1 MQLQLK
7 NIGMIKEASV
17 KIDGLTVIAGEN
29 DTGKSTVGKALFFI
43 KEFQNLFIDKLNYKD
58 EIDKKSKYKE
68 KLEGLVEKLTDFAD
82 DIDEPDFD
90 NMNNLEDILNFGSSM
105 SGVTSSFEKLT
116 KEIETYDNIIKFI
129 EKLEKKSK
137 SELNELSI
145 NFNLKRIK
153 EKFKDFFYFELS
165 DDSKLII
172 DNKIGI
178 EKNEII
184 GVNLNI
190 EKPIVFIETPILANL
205 FSFFSKLDT
214 IQTQSKYKIND
225 YPYTLR
231 SLYLQLKLPLSLD
244 DFIAKNDILDNLKDV
259 INGELNIGGN
269 GDLVFKR
276 DDKEFHILSVA
287 TGIKTFGIFQ
297 ILLKNNYLTKGS
309 ILILDEPEVHLHPK
323 WQLEMAKI
331 IVELVKNGVK
341 VVVNSHSPYM
351 IEALKVY
358 SENKGLG
365 DKTNFYLAEKN
376 EGEIT
381 SSIREV
387 NDDMWLIFEKLS
399 TPLSDLKM
407 TSLDDIL

>member
-1 MQLQLK
+1 MELQLK
-7 NIGMIKEASV
+7 NIGMIKEANV

-43 KEFQNLFIDKLNYKD
+43 NEFQNLFIDQLNYND
-58 EIDKKSKYKE
+58 AINKKPIYEE
-68 KLEGLVEKLTDFAD
+68 KLAKLVDKLADFTDGL
-82 DIDEPDFD
+82 DEPDFD
-90 NMNNLEDILNFGSSM
+90 NMNNMEDISTFSSSM
-105 SGVTSSFEKLT
+105 SGFTSSFEKLT
-116 KEIETYDNIIKFI
+116 KEIAKYENILKNI
-129 EKLEKKSK
+129 EKWEKKSK
-137 SELNELSI
+137 NELNELSN
-145 NFNLKRIK
+145 NFNLKRIQK
-153 EKFKDFFYFELS
+153 TFKDFFYFELS
-165 DDSKLII
+165 NDSKLII

-184 GVNLNI
+184 ALNPKI
-190 EKPIVFIETPILANL
+190 EKSIIFVETPILANL

-244 DFIAKNDILDNLKDV
+244 DFVAKNNILDNLKDV

-269 GDLVFKR
+269 GELIFQR
-276 DDKEFHILSVA
+276 DNKEFHILSVA

-297 ILLKNNYLTKGS
+297 MLLKNNYLTKGS

-323 WQLEMAKI
+323 WQLEMAKV

-351 IEALKVY
+351 IQALIKY
-358 SENKGLG
+358 ARDENIV
-365 DKTNFYLAEKN
+365 DDSNFYLAQKETEFATFENVN
-376 EGEIT
+376 E
-381 SSIREV
+381 
-387 NDDMWLIFEKLS
+387 NLNKIFELLAKPMNEVFEL
-399 TPLSDLKM
+399 
-407 TSLDDIL
+407 